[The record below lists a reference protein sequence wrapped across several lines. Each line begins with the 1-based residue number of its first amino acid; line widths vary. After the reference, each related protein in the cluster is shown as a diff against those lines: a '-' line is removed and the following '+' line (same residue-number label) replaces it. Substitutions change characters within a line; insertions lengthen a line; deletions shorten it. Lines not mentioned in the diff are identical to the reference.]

1 MFADRAEAGELLAD
15 ALERLG
21 LSDPL
26 VLALPRGGVPVA
38 LPVAR
43 RLAAPLDL
51 ALVRK
56 IGLPGQP
63 ELAAGAVMSGPEGD
77 TIVFNDDVLA
87 AAGHSPADFIR
98 TIERLTAENAA
109 RRLRYLGHRAPE
121 PVAGRWL
128 VVVDDGIATGA
139 TVRAAL
145 QGLRRQN
152 PAGIVLAVPVA
163 PAETLERLCPL
174 VDRLICLAVP
184 RPFHAV
190 GQHYLRFEQVS
201 DAAVAEAMAAP
212 GANPGTG

>member
-1 MFADRAEAGELLAD
+1 MFTDRAEAGELLAD
-15 ALERLG
+15 AVERLG
-21 LSDPL
+21 LRDPL

-56 IGLPGQP
+56 IGLPDQP
-63 ELAAGAVMSGPEGD
+63 ELAAGALMSGPEGD
-77 TIVFNDDVLA
+77 TVVFNDDVLA
-87 AAGHSPADFIR
+87 ATGCRPADFAQA
-98 TIERLTAENAA
+98 IERLKAENAA
-109 RRLRYLGHRAPE
+109 RRLRYLGQRAPE

-145 QGLRRQN
+145 QGLRRQG

-163 PAETLERLCPL
+163 PAETLERLRPL
-174 VDRLICLAVP
+174 VEQLVCLAVP

-201 DAAVAEAMAAP
+201 DAEVAQAMAAAGEHP
-212 GANPGTG
+212 GAG